1 VANVRESIGAA
12 NRDTILNDGGI
23 EAAHRLVDVGG
34 GHEITGNGWHQI

>member
-1 VANVRESIGAA
+1 VANVRESLGAA

-34 GHEITGNGWHQI
+34 GHEITGNGWHQF